1 MSKTTKKFN
10 SLCIDLPRD
19 LSLEIYQS
27 IASVATGCGDPH
39 SGDFTA
45 IAYLRDELLTKHPSL
60 GNGNDEATR
69 RALAI
74 AKLREANERCGQ
86 INREGFL
93 HDKSLSWDP
102 DVLQTSIRSL
112 IGNLLSGYRSS
123 LFGQCTFSNGAS
135 MGHKLQDAAPYKK
148 FAEQATVTPR
158 ALRAALLVRD
168 QCVPW
173 IRHAVRY
180 NESYEF
186 RLVVGNGVFTV
197 PKNNKIDRAACK
209 EPDMNMYLQKGVGA
223 FIRRRLKSVG
233 IDLNDQTIN
242 QRLAQQGSIDGSLAT
257 IDLSSASDSISDR
270 LVWSFLPPEL
280 YSYLDRIRSHYG
292 TVDGETIR
300 WELFSTMG
308 NGFTFELESMIFWA
322 IVKATQIHF
331 GNAGTIGIYG
341 DDIICPSEIAPRVL
355 EALAYY
361 GFKPNLRKTFVSGL
375 FRESCG
381 AHFYRGVDVKPFYIK
396 KPVDNLFSLMLIL
409 NRLRGW
415 GVVGGMSDP
424 RLYKVWVR
432 LSSLVPSMFFGGTDL
447 AADYYVVS
455 PPNAVSVYTK
465 TAYGRLLADART
477 SGFRLARIAK
487 ERKHFSEKHDSGR
500 YIAWF
505 HTGGEIT
512 DSMKSAGVR
521 VMRTSEWLTPVP
533 TFPQECGP
541 ASSPR

>member
-27 IASVATGCGDPH
+27 IASVATGSGDPH
-39 SGDFTA
+39 SRDFTA

-209 EPDMNMYLQKGVGA
+209 EPDANMYLQKGVGD
-223 FIRRRLKSVG
+223 FIRRRLRSIG

-242 QRLAQQGSIDGSLAT
+242 QRLAKLGSIDGSLAT

-270 LVWSFLPPEL
+270 LVWEFLPSQM
-280 YSYLDRIRSHYG
+280 YAYLSKIRSSRG
-292 TVDGETIR
+292 IVDGR
-300 WELFSTMG
+300 VVDWHLFSTMG

-322 IVKATQIHF
+322 IVKATMIHF
-331 GNAGTIGIYG
+331 GNLGTIGIYG
-341 DDIICPSEIAPRVL
+341 DDIICPTEIAPRVL
-355 EALAYY
+355 EALSFY
-361 GFKPNLRKTFVSGL
+361 GFKPNQSKTFITGR

-381 AHFYRGVDVKPFYIK
+381 AHYFGGADCKPIYIK
-396 KPVDNLFSLMLIL
+396 KPVNNLFAVCLLL

-415 GVVGGMSDP
+415 GVVNGVSDP
-424 RLYKVWVR
+424 RLFETWKW
-432 LSSLVPSMFFGGTDL
+432 LSERVPSILFGGSNLD
-447 AADYYVVS
+447 ADYYVVS
-455 PPNAVSVYTK
+455 RQEAKKRYESHPS
-465 TAYGRLLADART
+465 YGRTLSHFHST
-477 SGFRLARIAK
+477 PHRLYRVPVSK
-487 ERKHFSEKHDSGR
+487 REFSPREESGR
-500 YIAWF
+500 LITWY
-505 HTGGEIT
+505 HNGGQVIDT
-512 DSMKSAGVR
+512 TTTPRVR
-521 VMRTSEWLTPVP
+521 LVRTSEWLTVVP
-533 TFPQECGP
+533 LFPQEDGNCEL
-541 ASSPR
+541 S

>member
-27 IASVATGCGDPH
+27 IASVATGSGDPH
-39 SGDFTA
+39 SRDFTA

-168 QCVPW
+168 QCAPW
-173 IRHAVRY
+173 IRHAVHY
-180 NESYEF
+180 SESYEF

-209 EPDMNMYLQKGVGA
+209 EPDANMYLQKGVGG
-223 FIRRRLKSVG
+223 FIRRRLRSIG

-242 QRLAQQGSIDGSLAT
+242 QRLAKLGSIDGSLAT

-270 LVWSFLPPEL
+270 LVWEFLPPQM
-280 YSYLDRIRSHYG
+280 YAYLSKIRSPRG
-292 TVDGETIR
+292 IVDGRMID
-300 WELFSTMG
+300 WHLFSTMG

-322 IVKATQIHF
+322 IVKATMTHF
-331 GNAGTIGIYG
+331 GNLGTIGIYG
-341 DDIICPSEIAPRVL
+341 DDIICPTEIAPRVL
-355 EALAYY
+355 EALSFY
-361 GFKPNLRKTFVSGL
+361 GFKPNQSKTFITGR

-381 AHFYRGVDVKPFYIK
+381 AHYFGGADCKPIYIK
-396 KPVDNLFSLMLIL
+396 KPVNNLFAVCLLL

-415 GVVGGMSDP
+415 GVVNGVSDP
-424 RLYKVWVR
+424 RLFETWKW
-432 LSSLVPSMFFGGTDL
+432 LSERVPSILFGGSNLD
-447 AADYYVVS
+447 ADYYVVS
-455 PPNAVSVYTK
+455 RQEARKRCEDHPV
-465 TAYGRLLADART
+465 YGRTLAHFH
-477 SGFRLARIAK
+477 SSPHRLYRVPASKR
-487 ERKHFSEKHDSGR
+487 EFSSREESGR
-500 YIAWF
+500 LITWY
-505 HTGGEIT
+505 HNGGQIIDT
-512 DSMKSAGVR
+512 TTTPRVR
-521 VMRTSEWLTPVP
+521 LVRTSEWLAVVP
-533 TFPQECGP
+533 SFPQEDDTREL
-541 ASSPR
+541 S